1 MDSER
6 SAPLVLVV
14 DDDPDV
20 SHLFAQALMR
30 AGFATREC
38 ADGREALAA
47 LVDGEVS
54 LVLLDSR
61 MHGMDGVGLLKVM
74 RGDPQMQAIP
84 VIMVTGE
91 ADIEDRVAGLDAGA
105 DDYVVKPIAL
115 AELVAR
121 VRAQL
126 RSRTMWSAA
135 VVARDLRQRAQ
146 VASAVGR
153 LAAEAPPQELP
164 ELLCVEY
171 QRSLGASLVAILLSA
186 KGRALALAGPEGAV
200 DAARWG
206 AHTTT
211 GVASYLGRKART
223 GPWIQRL
230 PQRSADSALS
240 RDLRR
245 LGLEGAACV
254 PIPVWRRD
262 GEPQPILVIAPGEGA
277 GTEDLADEA
286 RRLATVIDFATVA
299 AGVLG
304 PHLLESDDV
313 EQQRDLIRALVAAGA
328 FTTHFQP
335 ITTIDGAGMVGYEA
349 LTRFLDG
356 SPPQVRFG
364 QATALGLASEL
375 EEATLTGAV
384 ALSRSLPDDAWV
396 SLNVSPGVV
405 TDRGLLSSLAGAAER
420 PVVFEVTEQEAIE
433 DYGAVLDA
441 VMAAGPDVRLAVDD
455 AGAGHASLRHILRLR
470 PTYVKLDMT
479 LVRDIDRDPSREAM
493 VAGLVHFGE
502 ATGSLLI
509 AEGVERD
516 GELSA
521 LRDLRVPL
529 ARGYLFGRPTPV
541 AA

>member
-1 MDSER
+1 MGSDRAAS
-6 SAPLVLVV
+6 LVLVV
-14 DDDPDV
+14 DDDGDV
-20 SHLFAQALMR
+20 RHLFAQALSR
-30 AGFATREC
+30 AGFGTREC
-38 ADGREALAA
+38 AGGQEALTA
-47 LVDGEVS
+47 LGEAEVS

-61 MHGMDGVGLLKVM
+61 MPGMDGLAVLQAM
-74 RGDPQMQAIP
+74 RSDPRMQAVP

-91 ADIEDRVAGLDAGA
+91 ADIGDRVAGLDAGA

-121 VRAQL
+121 VRAHL

-135 VVARDLRQRAQ
+135 VVAQDLRQRAQ
-146 VASAVGR
+146 VASAIGR
-153 LAAEAPPQELP
+153 LAAEAPLP
-164 ELLCVEY
+164 ELPQLLCMEY
-171 QRSLGASLVAILLSA
+171 QRSLGAGLVAILLSA
-186 KGRALALAGPEGAV
+186 RGRALAVAGPDGPR
-200 DAARWG
+200 DPARWG
-206 AHTTT
+206 VGTT
-211 GVASYLGRKART
+211 GLAAYLRRRART

-230 PQRSADSALS
+230 PQRSADSTLS

-262 GEPQPILVIAPGEGA
+262 GEPQPILIVAPSADPGR
-277 GTEDLADEA
+277 EDLADEA

-304 PHLLESDDV
+304 PHLLESDDAQ
-313 EQQRDLIRALVAAGA
+313 QQRDLIRALVAAGA

-335 ITTIDGAGMVGYEA
+335 ITTIEGAGTVGYEA

-356 SPPQVRFG
+356 SPPQQRFA
-364 QATALGLASEL
+364 QAAALGLAAEL
-375 EEATLTGAV
+375 EQATLQSAV
-384 ALSRSLPDDAWV
+384 TLSRSLPDDAWV
-396 SLNVSPGVV
+396 SLNVSPGIVI
-405 TDRGLLSSLAGAAER
+405 DQGLLHSLAGAAER

-433 DYGAVLDA
+433 DYAAVLDS

-479 LVRDIDRDPSREAM
+479 LVRDIDQDPSREAM

-509 AEGVERD
+509 AEGVERV
-516 GELSA
+516 GELDA
-521 LRDLRVPL
+521 LRNLRVPL
-529 ARGYLFGRPTPV
+529 AQGFLFGRPAPV

>member
-1 MDSER
+1 MGSER
-6 SAPLVLVV
+6 SASTVLVV
-14 DDDPDV
+14 DDDGDV
-20 SHLFAQALMR
+20 RHLFAQALNR
-30 AGFATREC
+30 AGFDAREC
-38 ADGREALAA
+38 ASGREALT
-47 LVDGEVS
+47 LLGDTEVA

-61 MHGMDGVGLLKVM
+61 MPGMDGLGVLQAM
-74 RGDPQMQAIP
+74 RADPAMRAVP

-91 ADIEDRVAGLDAGA
+91 ADIGDRVAGLDAGA

-121 VRAQL
+121 VRAHL

-135 VVARDLRQRAQ
+135 VVAQDLRQRAQ
-146 VASAVGR
+146 VASTIGR
-153 LAAEAPPQELP
+153 LAAEAPPAELP
-164 ELLCVEY
+164 ELLCLEY
-171 QRSLGASLVAILLSA
+171 QRSLGAGLVAILLSA
-186 KGRALALAGPEGAV
+186 KGRALAVAGPGGAE
-200 DAARWG
+200 DPARWG
-206 AHTTT
+206 ATTT
-211 GVASYLGRKART
+211 VGLAAYLRRKART

-230 PQRSADSALS
+230 PQRSADSTLS

-262 GEPQPILVIAPGEGA
+262 GEPQPILIVAPGADTLG
-277 GTEDLADEA
+277 EDLADEA

-304 PHLLESDDV
+304 PHLLESDDAQ
-313 EQQRDLIRALVAAGA
+313 QQRDLIRALVAAGA

-335 ITTIDGAGMVGYEA
+335 ITTIEGAGTVGYEA

-356 SPPQVRFG
+356 SPPQLRFG
-364 QATALGLASEL
+364 QAAALGIAAEL
-375 EEATLTGAV
+375 EEATLKSAV
-384 ALSRSLPDDAWV
+384 ALSRGLPSGAWV
-396 SLNVSPGVV
+396 SLNVSPGIVV
-405 TDRGLLSSLAGAAER
+405 DQGLMASLASAADR
-420 PVVFEVTEQEAIE
+420 PVVVEVTEQEAID
-433 DYGAVLDA
+433 DYGAVLES
-441 VMAAGPDVRLAVDD
+441 VLAAGPDVRLAVDD

-502 ATGSLLI
+502 ATDSLLI
-509 AEGVERD
+509 AEGVERA
-516 GELSA
+516 GELDA
-521 LRDLRVPL
+521 LRGLRVPL
-529 ARGYLFGRPTPV
+529 AQGYLFGRPAPV